1 MKKVFALILAIAMV
15 TVLAIGCSATPAA
28 SSAPAE
34 TKAPE
39 TQAPVETQAPETEAP
54 AKTEAPAETEAPA
67 DAPEGFVKGTE
78 EINPADY
85 PVSICMDT
93 YNHPVHRTVQLGFL
107 KKAEE
112 LGYTEAQVTG
122 TDLGDSAAAWEN
134 GLQWA
139 KSGGKGLLLWA
150 GDESCYEVLKQI
162 ADTGCIVGIPHFNH
176 IDNDTNKGTLPEG
189 LSFNMACSPVLYGTQ
204 VATVLA
210 EKCDGKE
217 GAVQITLNTHNLT
230 EDAADE
236 AFRAQWEKEAA
247 NYDLSKVTILPTELE
262 GGDLVE
268 ATSIIQG
275 LINAHP
281 EIIAAFG
288 TTGNS
293 PQSWSAA
300 AENSGKKVGEIAIVG
315 MDATEGNLA
324 ALEEGKV
331 VAIVA
336 QPLYEEAAKTMEY
349 LDNLFRGG
357 KVPAWTDLEAPI
369 VTVDGEGVNGP
380 AHHKGLAAEVTEYFK
395 AKGMTVG

>member
-1 MKKVFALILAIAMV
+1 MKKFLTIALALLMVVAMV
-15 TVLAIGCSATPAA
+15 AGCAQ
-28 SSAPAE
+28 APAE
-34 TKAPE
+34 EPS
-39 TQAPVETQAPETEAP
+39 EAP
-54 AKTEAPAETEAPA
+54 SEAPAEPA
-67 DAPEGFVKGTE
+67 ESE
-78 EINPADY
+78 EPAEPSEEPAAFDPTQY
-85 PVSICMDT
+85 PVAICMDT

-107 KKAEE
+107 KKAAE
-112 LGYTEAQVTG
+112 LGYTDAQVVG

-150 GDESCYEVLKQI
+150 GDSSCWEVMKEI
-162 ADTGCIVGIPHFNH
+162 AATGCLVGIPHFNH
-176 IDNDTNKGTLPEG
+176 IAQNDGALPEG
-189 LSFNMACSPVLYGTQ
+189 LSFNMACSPTLYGEQ
-204 VATVLA
+204 VATLLA

-217 GAVQITLNTHNLT
+217 GSVAITLNTHNIT

-247 NYDLSKVTILPTELE
+247 NYDLSKVTILDTELE

-275 LINAHP
+275 IIGAHP
-281 EIIAAFG
+281 DIIAAFG

-293 PQSWSAA
+293 PQSWSNAA
-300 AENSGKKVGEIAIVG
+300 TNAGKADGEIAIVG

-324 ALEEGKV
+324 ALRAGKV

-349 LDNLFRGG
+349 LDILFQGG
-357 KVPAWTDLEAPI
+357 SVEPWTDLEAPI
-369 VTVDGEGVNGP
+369 VTVDGEGANG
-380 AHHKGLAAEVTEYFK
+380 AEYHEALAAEVTEYFE
-395 AKGMTVG
+395 ALGMQVG